1 MPALSAFQLRL
12 TKFAQ
17 SLELGM
23 RRFGDVGSALY
34 VMQRSAASITEE
46 TLKKETLGAQLARR
60 RAKGGMEALAER
72 VAEVNAPTATELKRI
87 QALFDSAR
95 SRLRKMVSLA
105 VSEAE
110 VELVGRHDELETL
123 ERSCAPVR
131 WTLAIEAAAH
141 PFHAQWQAFRQWA
154 AEENLVVQL
163 VETPHPVLVRMVY
176 VVRAT
181 AAL

>member
-1 MPALSAFQLRL
+1 MSAVSAFQLRL
-12 TKFAQ
+12 TKFAKSQ
-17 SLELGM
+17 VLGV
-23 RRFGDVGSALY
+23 RRIRSAWPALY
-34 VMQRSAASITEE
+34 VMQRSAASIMEG

-60 RAKGGMEALAER
+60 RAKDGMEALAER
-72 VAEVNAPTATELKRI
+72 TTEVNAPTATELKRI

-95 SRLRKMVSLA
+95 SRLRKMVRLA
-105 VSEAE
+105 VSAAE
-110 VELVGRHDELETL
+110 VELVGTQDELETL

-131 WTLAIEAAAH
+131 WTLAIEAPAH
-141 PFHAQWQAFRQWA
+141 PFHAQWQAFRRWA

-176 VVRAT
+176 VVRAS